1 MIKCPQNIDQPFQ
14 EEMTMTIGTELPAFD
29 INKLAQSLLGRSSSP
44 DHVHGHRGHG
54 GPGRSDERRGHH
66 DDQVVLSEEAQNL
79 LSNLQNAFFSQRQ
92 KDIGFASQ
100 QLKAL
105 QEQISFASALL
116 ESASDEQQGIILD
129 FINDLIGSLGET
141 GNAIGGLLGG
151 GGSDLESLFN
161 GAAANAGGVSV
172 SYAEKLNVEL
182 NITRISERTE
192 SLEVTQGEDGSI
204 TVEHNITQTEIVQ
217 TELKI
222 EQEQSLVIQ
231 QNAGSDNS
239 GPGAHG
245 RQNADLRH
253 LLNEFRDT
261 IRQFADLLK
270 KFGERFGNNDDLLN
284 TLSQLV
290 GQLLGGEEAPAPEAG
305 SEPVLVD
312 LAA

>member
-1 MIKCPQNIDQPFQ
+1 
-14 EEMTMTIGTELPAFD
+14 MTIGIGLPAFD
-29 INKLAQSLLGRSSSP
+29 INKLAQSLLGRSSSS
-44 DHVHGHRGHG
+44 DHVQEHHGHS
-54 GPGRSDERRGHH
+54 GPGKSGEARGHH
-66 DDQVVLSEEAQNL
+66 GDKVVLSEEAQNL

-116 ESASDEQQGIILD
+116 ESATDEQQGIILD
-129 FINDLIGSLGET
+129 FINDLIGSLGEA
-141 GNAIGGLLGG
+141 GGAIGGLLGG
-151 GGSDLESLFN
+151 DQGGLDSLFN
-161 GAAANAGGVSV
+161 GAAANTGNLSL

-204 TVEHNITQTEIVQ
+204 TVEHNVTETEIIQ

-222 EQEQSLVIQ
+222 EREQSLVVQ
-231 QNAGSDNS
+231 QNAGNDNS

-245 RQNADLRH
+245 RQNADLHH

-284 TLSQLV
+284 TLAQLV
-290 GQLLGGEEAPAPEAG
+290 GQLLGGEQAPAPESS